1 MKIRPNSKVVPVIP
15 ADASYSD
22 VFDAFK
28 EGLTVSGR
36 VSVKYETGVISI
48 IAHNSNGIDDVY
60 DIPSCFM
67 NKNNR
72 WPRFLYCT
80 RHIDPNAPIELLSH
94 WELLF
99 IFLKERFDYA
109 INREEI
115 YGSYI
120 RRDIANIS
128 RYVTYTNNCAYNAEL
143 KNSNVVVLLDVYW
156 KRKDKS
162 FVFKSDDRPI
172 GDLFESGNLTSL
184 DKEVV
189 MKNAEFFNVYPGS
202 ESMLSESNKI
212 IVANGNSSIPTATGF
227 GLINNGDGDVI
238 GFNTIFPIG
247 SSLPARLKTHLN
259 GDAFG
264 LVKPDDAIFIQ
275 DIINAEEYL
284 KGAAP
289 ITKDNTFLNA
299 IVVYD
304 KIDFP
309 TYRMVAGD
317 IEVSPR
323 IGNQVVMMNRH
334 IEMSFDGRESLE
346 VEEGKFYHS
355 KNGMIKIGTSDD
367 EPVLIRNV
375 HKIFVK
381 EIAETGY
388 STSIRID
395 YVAYYKTGNARIT
408 SHSGF
413 KGVTKVMSTCGFI
426 EFNDMNGDTQSV
438 DVDLI
443 AGINS
448 IKAKEN
454 SIRLA
459 QAAFAVHYG
468 FYKPKNGK
476 LLDSLDEKEINMA
489 AQSIPKV
496 SYRIY
501 REGKLIERQTKL
513 YGLVQISYTEIGSHF
528 AKIRDQR
535 FSFNAGRYIH
545 QSKDSKL
552 GEYILNNCIDME
564 DKNSVIELSKC
575 IYDPNITFSELDDLP
590 IYSLAS
596 LPKIFNE
603 NDLILNYS
611 SLLPCSSKL
620 LDPEFNKGFYI
631 SLKAQRPGKF
641 MRVPPA
647 EVLNRFCGKQTDGK
661 YVYPGLL
668 IEISKTIDAAIKGKS
683 AYYRII
689 PNANENNQNRP
700 SCYRNYMLALQAM
713 LYKTEL
719 GGQTLISTLIV
730 PRLKGINLKQV
741 HDRYV
746 PNGVIVILDKELY
759 QHIQSYVYKVEE
771 EDDFASAITKTLKPV
786 SCFTF
791 RSPFLWRNQVII
803 SELWDEERFESH
815 LQSNYGFSLSDY
827 LDKKANRFCV
837 LINTDIVKC
846 SHSDGDGDLLQIT
859 TLPGEECQEM
869 MKNFEL
875 VGVSDRMNQWD
886 KDFLKDEYS
895 SIEKLDWKKPYKVYR
910 CHVHSSRSA
919 DNSYMDLLTNSA
931 IAKQTTGPATNAA
944 WCFDMIVET
953 YLGLYKDHSPDALIQ
968 FGDKKRRIRMS
979 DDLAHS
985 LGHIYTETVER
996 YVINAIK
1003 HIIGGSRRHE
1013 IFMLDNIARNDK
1025 RNEDVVRTINQEMGY
1040 DRTEAITIL
1049 QLVYWA
1055 KQAGLLENVN
1065 AFLRLYN
1072 KGQLYNTKGKR
1083 IELKNED
1090 TFKWFSL
1097 LVKYS
1102 YFGSMLSPIFNIYN
1116 IANGINTESN
1126 IVDMNEGMAAGSN
1139 SSPDS
1144 AQNDSDFDMI

>member
-15 ADASYSD
+15 ADASYND

-36 VSVKYETGVISI
+36 ISVKYEIGVISI
-48 IAHNSNGIDDVY
+48 VIHNKNGIDDIY

-80 RHIDPNAPIELLSH
+80 RHIDHNAPIELLTH

-120 RRDIANIS
+120 RRDIANVS

-143 KNSNVVVLLDVYW
+143 KDSNVVVLLDVYW

-162 FVFKSDDRPI
+162 FVFKSEDRPI
-172 GDLFESGNLTSL
+172 GDLFESGILTSL

-212 IVANGNSSIPTATGF
+212 IVANSSGSIPTATGF
-227 GLINNGDGDVI
+227 GLINDSNSDVI
-238 GFNTIFPIG
+238 GFRTIFPIG

-264 LVKPDDAIFIQ
+264 LVRSDKAIFIQ

-289 ITKDNTFLNA
+289 VVKDSTFLDA

-304 KIDFP
+304 EIDFP

-323 IGNQVVMMNRH
+323 IGNQIVMMNRH

-346 VEEGKFYHS
+346 VEEGRFYHS
-355 KNGMIKIGTSDD
+355 NNGMIKIGTSED
-367 EPVLIRNV
+367 EPVFIRNV

-381 EIAETGY
+381 EISETGY

-413 KGVTKVMSTCGFI
+413 KGVTKVMSTCGSI
-426 EFNDMNGDTQSV
+426 EFNGPAGDIKHL
-438 DVDLI
+438 DVDLL
-443 AGINS
+443 AGVNS

-459 QAAFAVHYG
+459 QAAFAVRYG
-468 FYKPKNGK
+468 FYKPKNRE
-476 LLDSLDEKEINMA
+476 LLDSLDEKEINRA
-489 AQSIPKV
+489 AMSVPKV
-496 SYRIY
+496 KFKMY
-501 REGKLIERQTKL
+501 REGKLIERETKL

-528 AKIRDQR
+528 AKIRNQR

-545 QSKDSKL
+545 QSKDSEL
-552 GEYILNNCIDME
+552 GEYILNNCIDEE

-575 IYDPNITFSELDDLP
+575 ISDPNIVFSELDDLP
-590 IYSLAS
+590 VYSLAS
-596 LPKIFNE
+596 LPSIFNE
-603 NDLILNYS
+603 NDLILNHS
-611 SLLPCSSKL
+611 TLLPCSSKL

-641 MRVPPA
+641 MRVPSA

-668 IEISKTIDAAIKGKS
+668 TEISKTIDAAMKGKS
-683 AYYRII
+683 SYYRIV
-689 PNANENNQNRP
+689 PSANEQNQNRP

-713 LYKTEL
+713 LYKTDL

-730 PRLKGINLKQV
+730 PRLKGVNLKQV
-741 HDRYV
+741 HDKYV
-746 PNGVIVILDKELY
+746 PDGVIVILDKELY
-759 QHIQSYVYKVEE
+759 EHIQSYVYKVDE
-771 EDDFASAITKTLKPV
+771 EDCFFSALNKALKSV
-786 SCFTF
+786 SCFTL
-791 RSPFLWRNQVII
+791 RSPFLWRNQLII
-803 SELWDEERFESH
+803 SELWDEDRFEFH
-815 LQSNYGFSLSDY
+815 LRSNYGFGINDY

-837 LINTDIVKC
+837 LISTDIVKH

-859 TLPGEECQEM
+859 TLPGEECQQM
-869 MKNFEL
+869 MKTFKL
-875 VGVSDRMNQWD
+875 VGVSDKMNQWD
-886 KDFLKDEYS
+886 ENFIKDEYS
-895 SIEKLDWKKPYKVYR
+895 SIEKLDWTKPYKVYH
-910 CHVHSSRSA
+910 CHIHSTKSA

-953 YLGLYKDHSPDALIQ
+953 YLGLYKDRSPDALVP

-1013 IFMLDNIARNDK
+1013 IFMLANIARNDK

-1055 KQAGLLENVN
+1055 KQNGLLENVN

-1072 KGQLYNTKGKR
+1072 KGQLYNTKGKK
-1083 IELKNED
+1083 IELKDEE

-1102 YFGSMLSPIFNIYN
+1102 YFGSMLSPVFNIYN
-1116 IANGINTESN
+1116 IANGINTESSIMDIN
-1126 IVDMNEGMAAGSN
+1126 TEGPAVIN
-1139 SSPDS
+1139 SVSDHDP
-1144 AQNDSDFDMI
+1144 DFDTI